1 MIVPPETASR
11 INALSAITYFP
22 DIAGRDAHVAG
33 RGGDIFRDVERMNA
47 ILRRPAHVQKV
58 DILFDKRVFA

>member
-1 MIVPPETASR
+1 M
-11 INALSAITYFP
+11 LSAITYFP

-33 RGGDIFRDVERMNA
+33 RGGDILRDVERMNA

>member
-1 MIVPPETASR
+1 
-11 INALSAITYFP
+11 
-22 DIAGRDAHVAG
+22 
-33 RGGDIFRDVERMNA
+33 MNA

>member
-1 MIVPPETASR
+1 MRCLQSR
-11 INALSAITYFP
+11 TFRTSLAATRMSQ
-22 DIAGRDAHVAG
+22 G
-33 RGGDIFRDVERMNA
+33 GGDIFRDVERMNA

>member
-1 MIVPPETASR
+1 MSQ
-11 INALSAITYFP
+11 
-22 DIAGRDAHVAG
+22 G
-33 RGGDIFRDVERMNA
+33 GGDIFRDVERMNA

>member
-1 MIVPPETASR
+1 LIVPPETASR

-22 DIAGRDAHVAG
+22 DIAGRDAHAAG
-33 RGGDIFRDVERMNA
+33 RGGDILRDVERMNA